1 VSQTITVPNGTTTL
15 QVHQAMAS
23 FERSCDSSTDKARF
37 TVNGTMVREWTLCNH
52 ARWSTVA
59 EYDTL
64 EFDLSTYAGQSVT
77 LGFVVDNNAYDVSSW
92 YIDTVHF
99 VAPTS
104 NSTVRNADFSAR
116 GDGNWFENSR
126 EWGGQT
132 GQMVIGGGAKLG
144 SYAVDSTNMTSR
156 RVSQYVTVPSSTRS
170 MVFSVAPRTLEFCG
184 VYYDV
189 LNIEVD
195 EVVVGRVDICRT
207 QRTGQ
212 WSVDMTPYAN
222 KRVKIG
228 FNYVTDTTIAGE
240 VVIDDVSL
248 STDPATTI
256 RAPLTVL
263 RIPKTILIN
272 RLFQK

>member
-1 VSQTITVPNGTTTL
+1 
-15 QVHQAMAS
+15 MAS
-23 FERSCDSSTDKARF
+23 FERSCASSTDTARF
-37 TVNGTMVREWTLCNH
+37 TVNGAMVREWTLCNK
-52 ARWSTVA
+52 ARWATVA

-64 EFDLSTYAGQSVT
+64 EFDLSAYAGQSVT
-77 LGFVVDNNAYDVSSW
+77 LGFVVNNNSYDVSSW

-99 VAPTS
+99 VPASS
-104 NSTVRNADFSAR
+104 NTTLGNADFSMR
-116 GDGNWFENSR
+116 GDGTWFENSR
-126 EWGGQT
+126 EWGEQL

-156 RVSQYVTVPSSTRS
+156 RVSQYVSVPSSTRS
-170 MVFSVAPRTLEFCG
+170 MLFTVAPQTLEFCG

-195 EVVVGRVDICRT
+195 EVVVGRIDICRT
-207 QRTGQ
+207 QRSGQ

-228 FNYVTDTTIAGE
+228 FNYVTDSSIAGE
-240 VVIDDVSL
+240 VVVDDVSL
-248 STDPATTI
+248 STDASLSV
-256 RAPLTVL
+256 RAPLVVL
-263 RIPKTILIN
+263 RIPKTIIIN